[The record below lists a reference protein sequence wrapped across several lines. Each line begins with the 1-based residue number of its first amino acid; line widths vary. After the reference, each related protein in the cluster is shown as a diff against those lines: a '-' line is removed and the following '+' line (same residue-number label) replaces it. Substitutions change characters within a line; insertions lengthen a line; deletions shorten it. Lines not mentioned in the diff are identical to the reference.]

1 MLILQCNNS
10 ATFSPLTGCVKGT
23 RDAVKRMQFFEPT
36 LKSLV
41 MAFHPNNSIGHMF
54 KFLHTFFNIFNI
66 LKLRKCSVWWL
77 PLTSLKF
84 FQFDF
89 KMSTE
94 TNWNQRLPVR
104 KKINLKTCALLSNAV
119 GSNVMYARFV
129 VSGLQHAA
137 APVCCFKDVKRQER
151 RTVGS
156 SSFFLG
162 LLTRAD
168 TKLTSDS
175 LWDSESLLGPV
186 LSSLPLPLLYPFIPP
201 SPIYIPVAP
210 YIPTGPK

>member
-23 RDAVKRMQFFEPT
+23 RDAVKRMQFFW
-36 LKSLV
+36 
-41 MAFHPNNSIGHMF
+41 ANSQIFSDGVSSKQQHRPHVQI
-54 KFLHTFFNIFNI
+54 LTYIFFF

>member
-23 RDAVKRMQFFEPT
+23 RDAVKRMQFFWANSQIFSDGVSSKQQHRPHVQILT
-36 LKSLV
+36 YFFFFKAAKVLGVMVTSYKSEV
-41 MAFHPNNSIGHMF
+41 FP
-54 KFLHTFFNIFNI
+54 
-66 LKLRKCSVWWL
+66 VW
-77 PLTSLKF
+77 
-84 FQFDF
+84 FQ
-89 KMSTE
+89 MSTE

-119 GSNVMYARFV
+119 GSTVMYARFV

-162 LLTRAD
+162 LLTRAN

>member
-23 RDAVKRMQFFEPT
+23 RDTIKRMQFFEPT

-54 KFLHTFFNIFNI
+54 KFLHTFFFKAAKV
-66 LKLRKCSVWWL
+66 LGVMVTSYKSEVFPVW
-77 PLTSLKF
+77 
-84 FQFDF
+84 FQ
-89 KMSTE
+89 MSTE

-119 GSNVMYARFV
+119 GSTVMYARFV

-162 LLTRAD
+162 LLTRAN